1 MNKEGRFQNV
11 LIILLAVAVVGMS
24 IGFAAFSSQ
33 LTITGNA
40 TFEKAKWEV
49 IWENNTVVETETNAT
64 NQGTVSVDSGN
75 MNVTYNVT
83 LKPHTE
89 YSFTVYARNN
99 GTFDAKLTGIT
110 FTGMTPAQ
118 VASAHSGKIG
128 YKVTYGGTEYT
139 DTTNLASAD
148 PAITLAKNGG
158 RVPVVV
164 TLTYPL
170 PESASNLLADDVNLS
185 LGVQLNYEPVI
196 ENN

>member
-49 IWENNTVVETETNAT
+49 IWDNTTLVETETNAT
-64 NQGTVSVDSGN
+64 NQGTVVVDNNN

-83 LKPHTE
+83 LKPHTS
-89 YSFTVYARNN
+89 YSFTVNAKNN

-110 FTGMTPAQ
+110 FTGKTPAE
-118 VASAHSGKIG
+118 VASDYSGKIG
-128 YKVTYGGTEYT
+128 YKFTYGGTNYT
-139 DTTNLASAD
+139 QTTNTSGSN
-148 PAITLAKNGG
+148 IILAKNGG
-158 RVPVVV
+158 TAPVVV
-164 TLTYPL
+164 TLEYPL
-170 PESASNLLADDVNLS
+170 PESANDLLAQDVNVT

>member
-49 IWENNTVVETETNAT
+49 IWENNTVAETETNAT
-64 NQGTVSVDSGN
+64 DQGTVVVDSNN

-89 YSFTVYARNN
+89 YSFTVYAKNN

-110 FTGMTPAQ
+110 FTGKTPAQ
-118 VASAHSGKIG
+118 ITSEHSGKIG
-128 YKVTYGGTEYT
+128 YTFTYAGTPYT
-139 DTTNLASAD
+139 QTTDLSGEN
-148 PAITLAKNGG
+148 ITLAKNGG

-170 PESASNLLADDVNLS
+170 PESASNLLANDVNVS

>member
-24 IGFAAFSSQ
+24 IGFAAFSSR

-49 IWENNTVVETETNAT
+49 IWDNTTLQETETNAT
-64 NQGTVSVDSGN
+64 EQGTVVVDSNN

-83 LKPHTE
+83 LKPHTS
-89 YSFTVYARNN
+89 YSFTVNAKNN

-110 FTGMTPAQ
+110 FTGSSPAQ
-118 VASAHSGKIG
+118 VASTYNGKIG
-128 YKVTYGGTEYT
+128 YTFTYGGADYT
-139 DTTNLASAD
+139 DTTTFSTSN
-148 PAITLAKNGG
+148 PTLAKNGG
-158 RVPVVV
+158 TVPVVV

-170 PESASNLLADDVNLS
+170 PENENDLLAEDVNLQ

-196 ENN
+196 E